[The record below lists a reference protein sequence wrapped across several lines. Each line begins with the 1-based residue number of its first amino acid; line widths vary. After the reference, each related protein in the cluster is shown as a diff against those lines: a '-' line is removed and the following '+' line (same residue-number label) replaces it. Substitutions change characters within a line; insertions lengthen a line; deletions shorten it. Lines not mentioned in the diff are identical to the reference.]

1 LKNFLV
7 SARQRTPQFLKCDGF
22 SKSDWLIHSAARE
35 RNFLK
40 EFKSRSIRPFSQR
53 SYAWLASATLIASSS
68 TALFAPNKEFKSHSR
83 SILPEIHLVFAWL
96 TFLTSATH
104 NSLHRRLLSSLP
116 STQQV
121 NQIKPRQAKPSQV
134 MLPTTQS
141 ISKDTMGTSKR
152 TPTKQPNQT
161 FLTHRNVVVLVV
173 LLVVGLVNLVVS
185 HHLLP
190 GYPYSSSAPESST
203 TVRPNIDL
211 TAKEEPVNVSTTT
224 TSPAITNGIS
234 TASTNGSVSTAAMTG
249 LVRSSV
255 ITALAND
262 TINAVVNPSPSSP
275 PRLKVGVYGG
285 SITVGN
291 GVANRYTSILGL
303 EMPEL
308 EVANRGKTKFTVP
321 DAMLTQ
327 TIDDC

>member
-1 LKNFLV
+1 
-7 SARQRTPQFLKCDGF
+7 
-22 SKSDWLIHSAARE
+22 
-35 RNFLK
+35 
-40 EFKSRSIRPFSQR
+40 
-53 SYAWLASATLIASSS
+53 
-68 TALFAPNKEFKSHSR
+68 
-83 SILPEIHLVFAWL
+83 
-96 TFLTSATH
+96 
-104 NSLHRRLLSSLP
+104 
-116 STQQV
+116 
-121 NQIKPRQAKPSQV
+121 

-141 ISKDTMGTSKR
+141 ISKDTKGPSTR
-152 TPTKQPNQT
+152 ADTKQPNQT
-161 FLTHRNVVVLVV
+161 FGTRRIVVVLVAF
-173 LLVVGLVNLVVS
+173 LVIGLVNLVAS

-203 TVRPNIDL
+203 TVKPNIDL

-285 SITVGN
+285 SITLGN
-291 GVANRYTSILGL
+291 GIANRYTSILSM

-327 TIDDC
+327 TIEDC